1 MVKSLN
7 AGVAGLKAHQQMMD
21 VIGNNIAN
29 VNTFGYKGGS
39 MAFQDAIYQSVKSSQ
54 TGNTANG
61 GYGGQNP
68 SQVGYG
74 VTISG
79 ISYDFGQGGASATGR
94 PLDCMIEGSGFFIVG
109 SFIGT
114 GGTPTKVTEADLP
127 NSGLHLSRVGRFF
140 VDNNGF
146 LVDGNANYV
155 YGFPATATKDTAG
168 NVTFPIDKTGVT
180 PLQIPIDPN
189 STANPQERYSINSFS
204 IKEDG
209 TLVGTT
215 DDNKTVTIGQVA
227 LAAVG
232 NPNGMTKSSS
242 YYYDMTDN
250 CGAIGI
256 NAPGGATGRL
266 ISECLEMAKVDL
278 SNEFAQMIITQRGF
292 QANTKI
298 ITVTDQMLE
307 EMVNMKR

>member
-39 MAFQDAIYQSVKSSQ
+39 MAFQDAIYQSVKASQ
-54 TGNTANG
+54 TGNATNG

-94 PLDCMIEGSGFFIVG
+94 PLDVMIEGSGFFIVG
-109 SFIGT
+109 TYNG
-114 GGTPTKVTEADLP
+114 TKVTEATLP

-155 YGFPATATKDTAG
+155 YGFPVEKDANG
-168 NVTFPIDKTGVT
+168 DLVINKNGGIS
-180 PLQIPIDPN
+180 PLQIPVDPT
-189 STANPQERYSINSFS
+189 STTNPPERYSISSFS

-256 NAPGGATGRL
+256 NAPGGGTGRL

>member
-109 SFIGT
+109 TYNG
-114 GGTPTKVTEADLP
+114 TKVTEAALP

-155 YGFPATATKDTAG
+155 YGFPATATKDADG
-168 NVTFPIDKTGVT
+168 NVTFPVDRDNGVT
-180 PLQIPIDPN
+180 PLQIPIIPG
-189 STANPQERYSINSFS
+189 SSPAERYSIESFS

-242 YYYDMTDN
+242 YYYDMSDN

>member
-114 GGTPTKVTEADLP
+114 GGTADPVTEAELP

-140 VDNNGF
+140 VDNNGY

-155 YGFPATATKDTAG
+155 YGFPATTANDGTVSYKKD
-168 NVTFPIDKTGVT
+168 DGVT

-189 STANPQERYSINSFS
+189 ANPPAKYSINSFS

-209 TLVGTT
+209 TLVGIT

-242 YYYDMTDN
+242 YYYDMSDN
-250 CGAIGI
+250 CGTIGI